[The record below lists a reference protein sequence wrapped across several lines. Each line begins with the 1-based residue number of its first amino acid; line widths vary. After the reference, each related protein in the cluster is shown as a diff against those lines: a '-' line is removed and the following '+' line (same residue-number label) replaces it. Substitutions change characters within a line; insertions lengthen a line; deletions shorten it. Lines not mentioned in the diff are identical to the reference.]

1 MLGTK
6 RAADPDIVAI
16 KRRTNEDMVTYL
28 RVKYAES
35 DSEKKKERKLLKVKE
50 RTY

>member
-1 MLGTK
+1 M
-6 RAADPDIVAI
+6 ADPDVVAM
-16 KRRTNEDMVTYL
+16 KQRTDEDMVTYW

-35 DSEKKKERKLLKVKE
+35 DNIKLLKVKE